1 MAAQHF
7 KGEDPIGRRIRFMQP
22 PPSPGQPQPGGRPEA
37 KPPVWRTIV
46 GIVPTI
52 RHGSPQ
58 DAEPPSVVYT
68 SYRQVPPTFAWV
80 MVRSAMAPT
89 SVLDAV
95 RRTVS
100 TIDPDQPVFN
110 LRTIDEMLRQQ
121 MWPYRVFGSL
131 FAIFALIGLLLSSVG
146 LYAVVAYSV
155 TQRTQEIGVRM
166 ALGAQGSQVTW
177 MILRR
182 GLVQLALG
190 LVIGLVG
197 GYFAAKAHPSQI
209 FVQTSSTDAAMKNI
223 AAHRSRFTT
232 ASPCRLTRRLPVT
245 RRSQSEITP
254 PTSDP
259 AISSI
264 GGKLDARST
273 SSLAMSGLSRRNVA
287 NHSRSNGG

>member
-1 MAAQHF
+1 M
-7 KGEDPIGRRIRFMQP
+7 
-22 PPSPGQPQPGGRPEA
+22 
-37 KPPVWRTIV
+37 
-46 GIVPTI
+46 
-52 RHGSPQ
+52 
-58 DAEPPSVVYT
+58 
-68 SYRQVPPTFAWV
+68 
-80 MVRSAMAPT
+80 
-89 SVLDAV
+89 LDAV

-197 GYFAAKAHPSQI
+197 GYFAAKALPSQI
-209 FVQTSSTDAAMKNI
+209 FVQTSSTDPGTFVAIGVIVSMVAI
-223 AAHRSRFTT
+223 AACLVP
-232 ASPCRLTRRLPVT
+232 ARRAMRV
-245 RRSQSEITP
+245 
-254 PTSDP
+254 DP
-259 AISSI
+259 
-264 GGKLDARST
+264 L
-273 SSLAMSGLSRRNVA
+273 VA
-287 NHSRSNGG
+287 LRAE